1 MPASQLSTGITTHM
15 PPAEPRKS
23 KDTDTRV
30 RSATGGHPKTRAP
43 ASFLWTVSQNQA
55 VPTSAGHMRTAIL
68 IHPGAARR
76 AIKFLW
82 PGTGGAGAAEVRS
95 RAAAYPTNELN
106 GVADGR
112 GGQSTMDCDFG

>member
-1 MPASQLSTGITTHM
+1 MPASQLSTGITTRM

-30 RSATGGHPKTRAP
+30 RDATGGHPKTRAP
-43 ASFLWTVSQNQA
+43 ASFLWTVSQNQG

-82 PGTGGAGAAEVRS
+82 PGAGDASGTGGTAADDPPHQAGNVRH
-95 RAAAYPTNELN
+95 
-106 GVADGR
+106 
-112 GGQSTMDCDFG
+112 